1 MTNVA
6 VGDRVVIDPTI
17 LVNSLRSLFFFDLIL
32 RDTCMYNPLAF
43 NTQCENNPYHPS
55 QECGHC
61 FFCVRGNQIMCLN
74 FDGLGITLPGGF
86 AEYVVSSVFFFS
98 YHQQHKNI
106 DVSLSLSLS
115 ALWGFCIVVLAKSSN
130 FTI

>member
-1 MTNVA
+1 
-6 VGDRVVIDPTI
+6 
-17 LVNSLRSLFFFDLIL
+17 
-32 RDTCMYNPLAF
+32 
-43 NTQCENNPYHPS
+43 
-55 QECGHC
+55 
-61 FFCVRGNQIMCLN
+61 MCLN

-115 ALWGFCIVVLAKSSN
+115 PLFGVFV
-130 FTI
+130 